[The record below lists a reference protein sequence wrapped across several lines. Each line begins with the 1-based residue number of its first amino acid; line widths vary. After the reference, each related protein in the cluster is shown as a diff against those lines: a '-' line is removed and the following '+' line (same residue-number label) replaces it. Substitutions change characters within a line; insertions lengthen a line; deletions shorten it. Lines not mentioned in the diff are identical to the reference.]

1 MMRPMRLLILPLLL
15 LALGA
20 TPTYAGEEDLSRLY
34 LGAGAGISRLNPN
47 LDGTPYS
54 SSDKNRIGWKL
65 FAGYDIND
73 RLSVEGYYA
82 NLDKVELEPAGSLSY
97 ESYGASALYY
107 FSREG
112 EYLMDWSLFANMGIG
127 KMGNTASISFEREH
141 DYHLMYGAGLEHEL
155 WDGMSLRLQA
165 ELYDKDAHLYSVSL
179 VKRFGGKKAEPVIA
193 PIVAPVVV
201 APPPEPVEAEPVV
214 LDSDGDGVLDDK
226 DACPETAAGIKV
238 DELGCRLQ
246 EIITLKGVV
255 FATSSA
261 TLIGE
266 SEQILDAIVLTL
278 LRYPGLKVEVAGYT
292 DNRGSR
298 TYNEKLSQRRAEAVR
313 SYLVEH
319 GVAAEQLMARGYGP
333 ENPVAGNETAEG
345 RALNR
350 RVELHMLEQ
359 EPAAEDAAPLNEG
372 GAAQ

>member
-1 MMRPMRLLILPLLL
+1 MMYLKSFLILSLLL
-15 LALGA
+15 FLHGVSPA
-20 TPTYAGEEDLSRLY
+20 YAEGDELSRFY
-34 LGAGAGISRLNPN
+34 LGAGAGISRLDPDLGN
-47 LDGTPYS
+47 TPYS
-54 SSDKNRIGWKL
+54 FSDKERFGWKL

-73 RLSVEGYYA
+73 RLSAEGYYA
-82 NLDKVELEPAGSLSY
+82 NLNEVELAPAGAIGY
-97 ESYGASALYY
+97 ESYGVNALYY
-107 FSREG
+107 FSRKG
-112 EYLMDWSLFANMGIG
+112 EYLMDWSLFANLGIG
-127 KMGNTASISFEREH
+127 RMNNAANVPYEREH
-141 DYHLMYGAGLEHEL
+141 DYHLMYGAGVEREL
-155 WDGMSLRLQA
+155 WHGVSLRLQG

-179 VKRFGGKKAEPVIA
+179 VKRFGGKKTEPVIA

-238 DELGCRLQ
+238 DEQGCRLQ

-298 TYNEKLSQRRAEAVR
+298 TYNRNSRSAVLRPFAATWSSMGWRLS
-313 SYLVEH
+313 S
-319 GVAAEQLMARGYGP
+319 
-333 ENPVAGNETAEG
+333 
-345 RALNR
+345 
-350 RVELHMLEQ
+350 
-359 EPAAEDAAPLNEG
+359 
-372 GAAQ
+372 